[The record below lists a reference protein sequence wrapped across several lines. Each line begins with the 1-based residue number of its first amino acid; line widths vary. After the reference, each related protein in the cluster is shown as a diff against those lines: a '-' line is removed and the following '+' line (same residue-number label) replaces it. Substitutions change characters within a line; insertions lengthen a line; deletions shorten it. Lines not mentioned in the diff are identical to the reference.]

1 MRQTPVYSLRHETRR
16 SEFAKVGP
24 LDPLSSALE
33 AYSIQFAGQHS
44 AVRDRNFR
52 WTAPDAP
59 ASGNEP
65 LFLKDNLGRVSA
77 AALVPIAGP
86 FKGTREYP
94 SDLTPRFVQ
103 AGGTAMIL
111 ARTTAIEIAERPAP
125 VLAECSHY
133 AVVRIPPEAVGDYA
147 IQCHERW
154 LAQGGDSP

>member
-1 MRQTPVYSLRHETRR
+1 MYSLPHKKTT

-59 ASGNEP
+59 ASGNES

-86 FKGTREYP
+86 FKGTP

-111 ARTTAIEIAERPAP
+111 GDFGGDSRTTAIEIAERPAP